1 VRVQGVV
8 LKNHRDVAV
17 LRRDFIHDALADRKP
32 ARRDRLESGD
42 HAQRGALPA
51 SGRPNEHDELAVRD
65 IQIDAVHSHVAVSA
79 LVHLAHAFQRHLR
92 HTASSPR

>member
-17 LRRDFIHDALADRKP
+17 LRWNVVYHASPDREL

-42 HAQRGALPA
+42 HAQRRALPA
-51 SGRPNEHDELAVRD
+51 ARRTHQHDELAIGD
-65 IQIDAVHSHVAVSA
+65 IQIDAVHGDVAVSA
-79 LVHLAHAFQRHLR
+79 LVHFAHAFQRHLR